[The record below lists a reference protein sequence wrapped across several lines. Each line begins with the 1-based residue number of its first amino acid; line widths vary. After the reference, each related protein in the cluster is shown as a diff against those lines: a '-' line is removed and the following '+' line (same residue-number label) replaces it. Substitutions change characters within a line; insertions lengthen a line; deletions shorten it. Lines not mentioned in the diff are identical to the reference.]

1 MSQPD
6 KQSRRGLNWQP
17 WNLLLL
23 VSLFGTL
30 IPPIY
35 NRREPELFDIPFFYW
50 YQMLW
55 IPIAV
60 VTIVIVYRQTKG
72 TR

>member
-1 MSQPD
+1 MTQPD
-6 KQSRRGLNWQP
+6 RTPRRGLNRQP
-17 WNLLLL
+17 WNLLLV

-50 YQMLW
+50 YQMVW

-60 VTIVIVYRQTKG
+60 VTIFIVYRKTKDV
-72 TR
+72 R